1 LARGR
6 GGIAGIRAARP
17 SHRAGAEAQGEGTV
31 VTGGVSRGPSEVLGR
46 SLSVGKPLGDF
57 EGFLHGIRPPEV
69 EETAAA
75 SHGE

>member
-31 VTGGVSRGPSEVLGR
+31 VPGGVSRGPTEVIGR

-57 EGFLHGIRPPEV
+57 EGFLHRIRPPQMQEP
-69 EETAAA
+69 AAA